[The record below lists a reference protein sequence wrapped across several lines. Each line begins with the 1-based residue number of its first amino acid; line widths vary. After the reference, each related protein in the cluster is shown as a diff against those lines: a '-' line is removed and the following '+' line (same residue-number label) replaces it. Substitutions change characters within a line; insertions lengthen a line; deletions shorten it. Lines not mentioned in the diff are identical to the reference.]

1 MIIKVKVKTSSS
13 IVSVKESDSLYTV
26 SLRSKPHNNFANIE
40 LIDVLASHF
49 NIPKS
54 SVNIIKGLKSKTK
67 LIEIG

>member
-13 IVSVKESDSLYTV
+13 KVSIKESDSCYTV
-26 SLRSKPHNNFANIE
+26 CLKSKPHNNFANIE
-40 LIDVLASHF
+40 LIDVLASYF

>member
-1 MIIKVKVKTSSS
+1 MIIQVKVKTSSS
-13 IVSVKESDSLYTV
+13 KVSVKESDSLYTI
-26 SLRSKPHNNFANIE
+26 SLRSKPHNNNANIE
-40 LIDVLASHF
+40 LIDVISSYY